1 MNRNEF
7 TNRYLRAKRFP
18 RMEDD
23 ELMKII
29 KDSYDRDGIN
39 LKLVIA
45 QEECA
50 ELIQAISKKLRGK
63 EQNDMGI
70 LEEMADVYIVLEFL
84 KIAFH
89 FDDNDILSAAEVK
102 LHREGERMGY
112 AFKPNIKKANII
124 K

>member
-7 TNRYLRAKRFP
+7 TNQYLRAKRFP

-29 KDSYDRDGIN
+29 KDSYDCDGIN

-102 LHREGERMGY
+102 LRREKERMSM
-112 AFKPNIKKANII
+112 ASN
-124 K
+124 